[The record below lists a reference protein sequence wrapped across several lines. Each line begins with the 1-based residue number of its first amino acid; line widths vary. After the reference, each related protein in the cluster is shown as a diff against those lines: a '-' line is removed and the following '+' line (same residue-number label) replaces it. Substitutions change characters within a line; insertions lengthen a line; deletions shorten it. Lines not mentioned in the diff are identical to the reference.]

1 MFILDAASELAID
14 VMTVRTEAGLL
25 DLMGAAA
32 ARLGCDYFALSHH
45 VDFLLSPRQGIR
57 VHNYPDSWARR
68 FDEQRL
74 GPSDPIHRASQ
85 RTSAAFLWQEA
96 PRWTPVRAGDD
107 LVLGEARRH
116 GIRDGL
122 TIPSHVPGEAHGSV
136 SFAWHRGGPTVRD
149 LPFAGMFGPFAFE
162 AARQIAGP
170 VPEANRPRLTDRQRD
185 IVIWAARGKS
195 DWAIGQILALRPGT
209 VVEHLRNARGRYD
222 APSRTVLAIRAL
234 WDGTISFADIAG
246 R

>member
-116 GIRDGL
+116 GIRD
-122 TIPSHVPGEAHGSV
+122 
-136 SFAWHRGGPTVRD
+136 
-149 LPFAGMFGPFAFE
+149 
-162 AARQIAGP
+162 
-170 VPEANRPRLTDRQRD
+170 
-185 IVIWAARGKS
+185 
-195 DWAIGQILALRPGT
+195 
-209 VVEHLRNARGRYD
+209 
-222 APSRTVLAIRAL
+222 
-234 WDGTISFADIAG
+234 
-246 R
+246 